1 MPVGLDE
8 SRRARG
14 AASLGA
20 GVSYRV
26 AITKRS
32 QSRILAL
39 QALCVWERL
48 GDEFAVGLE
57 RFLRDTVNH
66 ADLGWHERVE
76 DEVIRFA
83 KTLARGA
90 WERRATYDALLKQ
103 HVADWSVERMQP
115 VDRNILRLGLFELL
129 EQPRTPHAVVLNEA
143 VELAQIFGGAESS
156 AFVNGVLDSLRK
168 KLDLSAGVDAAPTA
182 PQHG

>member
-1 MPVGLDE
+1 M
-8 SRRARG
+8 
-14 AASLGA
+14 
-20 GVSYRV
+20 

-48 GDEFAVGLE
+48 GDEFTVGLE

-90 WERRATYDALLKQ
+90 WERRAAYDALLKQ
-103 HVADWSVERMQP
+103 HVPDWSVERMQP

-129 EQPRTPHAVVLNEA
+129 EQPHTPHAVVLNEA
-143 VELAQIFGGAESS
+143 VELAQVFGGADSS
-156 AFVNGVLDSLRK
+156 AFVNGVLDNLRK
-168 KLDLSAGVDAAPTA
+168 KLDLSAGVDAAAPTA
-182 PQHG
+182 PHHG